1 MFDIFNIEMFLMKS
15 YSMTVTDFN
24 NMPLLDFDY
33 YYNKT
38 LRDIE
43 EMRNKNKNKGGDE
56 IKTPFT
62 MQR

>member
-1 MFDIFNIEMFLMKS
+1 MFDLFNVELFLMKS
-15 YSMTVTDFN
+15 YSMTVADLN

-43 EMRNKNKNKGGDE
+43 EIRNKNKNKGSDE
-56 IKTPFT
+56 VKTPFA
-62 MQR
+62 MIR